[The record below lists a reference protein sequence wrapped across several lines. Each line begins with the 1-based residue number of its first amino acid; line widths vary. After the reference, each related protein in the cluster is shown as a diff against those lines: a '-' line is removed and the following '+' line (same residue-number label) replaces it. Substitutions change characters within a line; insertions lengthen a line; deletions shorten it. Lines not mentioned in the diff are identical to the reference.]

1 MSFSVLVAVT
11 MDERRLFVET
21 DKYLELYD
29 LFHHRITKR
38 DACRATA
45 VDLKVKPE
53 ESHDTVAMGIL
64 HLGV

>member
-1 MSFSVLVAVT
+1 

-21 DKYLELYD
+21 EKYLELCD
-29 LFHHRITKR
+29 LFCHRITKG

-53 ESHDTVAMGIL
+53 ESHDTAAMGIL
-64 HLGV
+64 LLRE